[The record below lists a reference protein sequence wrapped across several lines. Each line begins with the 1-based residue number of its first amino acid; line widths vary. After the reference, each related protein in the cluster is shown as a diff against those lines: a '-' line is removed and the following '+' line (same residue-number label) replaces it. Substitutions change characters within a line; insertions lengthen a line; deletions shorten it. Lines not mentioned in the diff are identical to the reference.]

1 MSDPV
6 SPSTSTPPPASGS
19 SLPATPTAKLSAL
32 DDPTKKYTLIFL
44 VSVGTT
50 LLLTGASGG
59 RLLKRAKAT
68 TAPTPTATPSPSAP
82 LAARPPPPPPAGPS
96 APAPIS
102 PNLPPSYFSPQPP
115 QSFPSPKPQHLLKT
129 FRLSPS
135 SPSTLRPTSAGA
147 PSDYFLPNATLLA
160 HSNEF
165 AEELDRAD
173 RLHKDGPE
181 QPEAPDDGF
190 NPAVFAA
197 KAFAIATA
205 LTVSAFAAGIGG
217 LMYYLGAEDVSTP
230 SGTLHALAQCW
241 TMSWRADGWS
251 VVVVQDYAN
260 TRASFA
266 TGLGANP

>member
-1 MSDPV
+1 M
-6 SPSTSTPPPASGS
+6 STSTALPAPVEPAAGS
-19 SLPATPTAKLSAL
+19 SLPQSPTAKLSAL
-32 DDPTKKYTLIFL
+32 DDPAKKYTLIFL

-68 TAPTPTATPSPSAP
+68 TAPTPPSTPTPSASASARAPAPPS
-82 LAARPPPPPPAGPS
+82 S
-96 APAPIS
+96 APAPR
-102 PNLPPSYFSPQPP
+102 PVAAKLPSTYFSPQPP
-115 QSFPSPKPQHLLKT
+115 QSFPSPKPPHLLKT

-135 SPSTLRPTSAGA
+135 SPSSLRPTSAGS

-165 AEELDRAD
+165 AEALDHAD

-197 KAFAIATA
+197 KAFAIATV
-205 LTVSAFAAGIGG
+205 LTVSTFAAGIGG
-217 LMYYLGAEDVSTP
+217 LMYYLGADDVSQTCLGCVHLVELGAIR
-230 SGTLHALAQCW
+230 SGTAYIGVAI
-241 TMSWRADGWS
+241 
-251 VVVVQDYAN
+251 
-260 TRASFA
+260 ASL
-266 TGLGANP
+266 GL